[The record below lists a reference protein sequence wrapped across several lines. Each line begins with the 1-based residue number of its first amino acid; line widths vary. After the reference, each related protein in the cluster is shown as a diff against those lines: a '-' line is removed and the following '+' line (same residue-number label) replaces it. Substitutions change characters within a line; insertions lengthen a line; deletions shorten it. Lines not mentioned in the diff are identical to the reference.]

1 MCCALLVAFTQ
12 HLLGCSGTPIVGYQ
26 KDGTYIL
33 ERSEH
38 GLDCLRLSQNLWG
51 RIELLK
57 AMPAKAAKEQQ
68 DTPPNAMLAMGRWF
82 GAPGKGLKAVEDYDR
97 ERAHA
102 LALHGAMAQKRCLTH
117 DIERELTQSDAAMAQ
132 FRRP

>member
-1 MCCALLVAFTQ
+1 MLLACGQYLTGCA
-12 HLLGCSGTPIVGYQ
+12 GTPLVGYQ
-26 KDGTYIL
+26 KDGSYVL

-57 AMPAKAAKEQQ
+57 AMPAKAKAEQ
-68 DTPPNAMLAMGRWF
+68 DASPPNAMLAMGRWF
-82 GAPGKGLKAVEDYDR
+82 GGPGKGLKAVADYDR
-97 ERAHA
+97 EHAHA

-117 DIERELTQSDAAMAQ
+117 DIERELAETDSAMAKY
-132 FRRP
+132 RTP